1 MVAVHVDGPIARTM
15 ELFGLDTRQVA
26 DAIGCSTSTL
36 NRWRRG
42 DQQPSESYLE
52 KIQLLDALLY
62 QVNQTLRSR
71 QRAREWF
78 DTRIPGL
85 GNHTPRAVFL
95 GGNLAHL
102 VVYLRQ
108 HDRF

>member
-1 MVAVHVDGPIARTM
+1 MVAVQVDGPITRAM
-15 ELFGLDTRQVA
+15 ELFGLDARQLA
-26 DAIGCSTSTL
+26 EAIGCSTSTL

-42 DQQPSESYLE
+42 DQQPSGSYLE
-52 KIQLLDALLY
+52 KIQLLDALLF
-62 QVNQTLRSR
+62 QVNLSLRSR

-78 DTRIPGL
+78 DTRIPAL

-95 GGNLAHL
+95 GGNIAHL

-108 HDRF
+108 HDRL

>member
-1 MVAVHVDGPIARTM
+1 MVATHVDGPIARTM
-15 ELFGLDTRQVA
+15 ELFGLDAQQLA

-42 DQQPSESYLE
+42 DQQPSGPYLE
-52 KIQLLDALLY
+52 RIHLLDALLF
-62 QVNQTLRSR
+62 QINQTLRSR

-78 DTRIPGL
+78 DTRIPAL

-108 HDRF
+108 HDRL

>member
-1 MVAVHVDGPIARTM
+1 MVAALVDGPIARTM
-15 ELFGLDTRQVA
+15 ELFGLDTQQLA

-42 DQQPSESYLE
+42 EQQPSEQYLE
-52 KIQLLDALLY
+52 QLQLLDAFLY
-62 QVNQTLRSR
+62 HINQTLRSR

-78 DTRIPGL
+78 DTRIPAL

-108 HDRF
+108 HERL